1 MSKDAEI
8 PALDLLGDALPEPA
22 SAGGRNVKRDKT
34 STVDEHERSH
44 RDFLTQAETT
54 RLLNSAKTGR
64 FGVRDYA
71 MLLLAFRH
79 GLRVSELV
87 SVRTSDIDLDAGRI
101 WVKRVKDGLSTNQ
114 PLQGDELRAL
124 RGYLRTR
131 KDNLPWLFLSSQGG
145 QMTRQNMNYIIKQ
158 AGAKAGL
165 GHVHP
170 HMLRHSCGHVLADKG
185 TDTRLLQDW
194 LGHRD
199 IRHTAHYTRTS
210 SKRFE
215 GVWNS

>member
-1 MSKDAEI
+1 MSKETELPD
-8 PALDLLGDALPEPA
+8 LDLLGDPLPDLVP
-22 SAGGRNVKRDKT
+22 AGGRNVKRDKT

-87 SVRTSDIDLDAGRI
+87 SVRTSDVDLDSGRL

-114 PLQGDELRAL
+114 PLQGDELRAV

-131 KDNLPWLFLSSQGG
+131 TDNLPWLFLSSQGG
-145 QMTRQNMNYIIKQ
+145 QMTRQNMNYLIKQ

-215 GVWNS
+215 SVWQS